1 MKIKILV
8 CDYLGIAL
16 QFIEENFLKDRYEII
31 TPPRQDRENPFDLLL
46 KNSEWDYLLVFDNG
60 VNRKNFDATF
70 QFLGISDEKI
80 IYAMNPASWL
90 YKPEVGIHLA
100 NPTTYNGSLLYNQSL
115 FTLARN
121 SNRYITCT
129 TAENLSYLATSGDGA
144 VMYNT
149 YVRRKTWAADDMDLF
164 HRLTKK
170 YYDID
175 DSSGYFC
182 DWGANIGTT
191 GIYFLKQLT
200 PNLKLLAFEPD
211 KENYKLLR
219 INLLLNEL
227 EEKAVTENCG
237 LGMEESEENFYRVEH
252 NPGGSGM
259 FANVY
264 LSSINMEVEPEKI
277 KIIPP
282 DKYLVEKN
290 ISPEEIKYIWID
302 TEGFE
307 AQVILGAKNLLE
319 KNPAPIFMEFNPGA
333 WNKSG
338 LYEPMTEF
346 LSRHYES
353 YILVQEAEKTD
364 SPNLYPIEKLLEF
377 KERTEQ
383 IGDIFLIRK
392 K

>member
-1 MKIKILV
+1 MITPKSKANIHM
-8 CDYLGIAL
+8 
-16 QFIEENFLKDRYEII
+16 IEEQKWDWLVIFA
-31 TPPRQDRENPFDLLL
+31 PF
-46 KNSEWDYLLVFDNG
+46 NMT
-60 VNRKNFDATF
+60 RKFKEMT
-70 QFLGISDEKI
+70 Q
-80 IYAMNPASWL
+80 
-90 YKPEVGIHLA
+90 LA
-100 NPTTYNGSLLYNQSL
+100 NIPEEKVVYAASTTSLGTHEKFVYSIVNLETPFGDAALRACSFYYL
-115 FTLARN
+115 RKTG
-121 SNRYITCT
+121 NRYVTCT

-149 YVRRKTWAADDMDLF
+149 YTNRKTWAHGDMEIF

-211 KENYKLLR
+211 KENYKLLQ

-227 EEKAVTENCG
+227 EEKAVTENFG
-237 LGMEESEENFYRVEH
+237 LGMEESEEKFYKVPH

-259 FANVY
+259 FAN
-264 LSSINMEVEPEKI
+264 LFEVNGNPESEKI
-277 KIIPP
+277 KIISP
-282 DKYLVEKN
+282 DKYLAEKN
-290 ISPEEIKYIWID
+290 ILPEEIKYIWID

-307 AQVILGAKNLLE
+307 PQVILGAKNLLE
-319 KNPAPIFMEFNPGA
+319 KNPAPIFVEFNPHL

-338 LYEPMTEF
+338 LYEEMTEF
-346 LSRHYES
+346 LSRCYES
-353 YILVQEAEKTD
+353 FILIPEAEKTD

-377 KERTEQ
+377 KNNTGQ
-383 IGDIFLIRK
+383 VGDIFLIRK
-392 K
+392 KFL

>member
-1 MKIKILV
+1 M
-8 CDYLGIAL
+8 
-16 QFIEENFLKDRYEII
+16 
-31 TPPRQDRENPFDLLL
+31 
-46 KNSEWDYLLVFDNG
+46 VFDNN
-60 VNRKNFDATF
+60 NRQNFDVTF
-70 QFLGISDEKI
+70 KFLGIPDEKI
-80 IYAMNPASWL
+80 IYVTDFQSWL
-90 YKPEVGIHLA
+90 RLPEIGYHLA
-100 NPTTYNGSLLYNQSL
+100 NPATYNGSLLHHQSA
-115 FTLARN
+115 FEIARR
-121 SNRYITCT
+121 SQKYVTCT

-149 YVRRKTWAADDMDLF
+149 YVSRKTWAANDMNLF

-227 EEKAVTENCG
+227 EEKAVTENFG
-237 LGMEESEENFYRVEH
+237 LGMEESEEKFYRNEE
-252 NPGGSGM
+252 NPGGSGI
-259 FANVY
+259 FANLY
-264 LSSINMEVEPEKI
+264 LSSINIDVEPVTI
-277 KIIPP
+277 KIISP
-282 DKYLVEKN
+282 DKYLAEKN

-319 KNPAPIFMEFNPGA
+319 KNPAPIFMEFNPHL
-333 WNKSG
+333 WSKSG
-338 LYEPMTEF
+338 LYEEMTEF
-346 LSRHYES
+346 LSRCYES
-353 YILVQEAEKTD
+353 FIFVPEAEKTD

-377 KERTEQ
+377 KNNTGQ